1 MWPIIGHLARYGWGR
16 EFSCWDYPP
25 FSIYLMVVNSLL
37 APMTTTQAEVLCY
50 CHQHTIRHMAH
61 LIGSRTVQYIDISDW
76 LKEMKNTYIMYEPDN
91 QRLWYRLMPETQSEL
106 RHQMLS
112 LITEVAQSLYTIRCV
127 ISISNN
133 YVHRRARTRTLH
145 TCAVYHTP
153 NHHRCFDKHVLPPF
167 KGYIRRARFTASV
180 WMWADRN

>member
-1 MWPIIGHLARYGWGR
+1 
-16 EFSCWDYPP
+16 
-25 FSIYLMVVNSLL
+25 MVVNSLL

-61 LIGSRTVQYIDISDW
+61 LIGSRTVQYISHRQAQRRVAMEVDWLLKCRTDISDW

-133 YVHRRARTRTLH
+133 YVHRRTRTRTLH